1 MLADTDMIDNHL
13 STNSMIFTH
22 GSDFNL
28 YLLSHISLLLAKCG
42 KTVRERTKIEKKK
55 TENNEGTRV

>member
-1 MLADTDMIDNHL
+1 
-13 STNSMIFTH
+13 MIFTH

-28 YLLSHISLLLAKCG
+28 YLLSHISLLLTKCG

-55 TENNEGTRV
+55 TENNKGTRV

>member
-1 MLADTDMIDNHL
+1 
-13 STNSMIFTH
+13 MIFTH

-42 KTVRERTKIEKKK
+42 KIVRERTIIENKK
-55 TENNEGTRV
+55 TENNKGTRV

>member
-1 MLADTDMIDNHL
+1 MIDNHL

-42 KTVRERTKIEKKK
+42 KIVRERTIIEKKK
-55 TENNEGTRV
+55 TENNKGTRV